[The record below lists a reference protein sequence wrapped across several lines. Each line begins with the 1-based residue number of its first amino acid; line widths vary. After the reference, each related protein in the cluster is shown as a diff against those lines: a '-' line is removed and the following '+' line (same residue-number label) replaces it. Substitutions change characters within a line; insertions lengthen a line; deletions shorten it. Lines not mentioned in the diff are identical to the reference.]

1 MTKRHYEDLTKGST
15 PFVCQWCNLKLAR
28 ATIQQLQSEVAS
40 LKLELAEAKAAATT
54 SKLQSSDSLA
64 IHSYASAAAQPPRNQ
79 LDRSNS
85 ARGQRGA
92 QRPRASQQR
101 GAQRSRTANTAA
113 PATSE
118 SASASAKVRVEGAR
132 RIWNTFIHATVKT
145 VESAISRFCKVDGL
159 KIKRKLRTNHRTG
172 KPSWWFVVHGEET
185 KLVEL
190 ESKWDNLHTQA
201 SWVLQPCY
209 KPAADDN
216 ESSSA
221 TAGDNSPSTNATPE
235 LEHHDQAVNSSE
247 SHVSNNNS
255 ESNQAIDGPSQEE
268 HPGHGTDDDHK

>member
-1 MTKRHYEDLTKGST
+1 M
-15 PFVCQWCNLKLAR
+15 KLAR

-40 LKLELAEAKAAATT
+40 LKLELAEAKAVATT
-54 SKLQSSDSLA
+54 SKPQSSDSLA
-64 IHSYASAAAQPPRNQ
+64 ILSYASAAAQPPRNQ
-79 LDRSNS
+79 PDRSNS

-101 GAQRSRTANTAA
+101 GAQRPRTAQQTRTANTAA
-113 PATSE
+113 PGT

-185 KLVEL
+185 KLCEL

-201 SWVLQPCY
+201 SWVLQSCY
-209 KPAADDN
+209 KPVADDN

-221 TAGDNSPSTNATPE
+221 TVGDNSPSTNATPE

-255 ESNQAIDGPSQEE
+255 ESNQAIDDPSQEE